1 MTPAMAVFSYET
13 ADSLLV
19 ETSTGSENYTGD
31 DKKDQPENGG
41 STSDS
46 SGMNGGKTTNF
57 NIWDDEE
64 DY

>member
-1 MTPAMAVFSYET
+1 MAVFSYET

-19 ETSTGSENYTGD
+19 DTSTEGKNNTGGED
-31 DKKDQPENGG
+31 VKPENGG
-41 STSDS
+41 STENQD
-46 SGMNGGKTTNF
+46 GMNGKTTNF

>member
-1 MTPAMAVFSYET
+1 MAVFSYET

-19 ETSTGSENYTGD
+19 ETSTEGKNNAGGEEV
-31 DKKDQPENGG
+31 KPENGG